1 MTATQ
6 QQPTT
11 VDPDRKESRLSARTV
26 ASRYGLIG
34 VLLLE
39 IAVFAWLKPDTF
51 FTLTQFQSIA
61 LTQAVVAVLALAAV
75 MPLVVGQFDVSIA
88 FQLGLTQAVCAKL
101 IIDHGVSWPV
111 AALAAVGVGVL
122 IGALNGFL
130 VCVIRLNSFIATL
143 GTGTFVLGLKGWYTD
158 NLQITGELPQT
169 FTDLTRNTIAEI
181 PLTMVYVLVAMLVL
195 WIAFEYTSWG
205 REAHATGANPRAAH
219 LAGVRVDRV
228 TWTCFIGA
236 GVLAAI
242 SGVVSVS
249 ILGASS
255 PSVGLGELLPAYAAA
270 FLGATAIRPG
280 RFNSIGT
287 VIAILVLAVGITGL
301 QLFGAQPYVRDL
313 FNGAALLTA
322 ITFAALT
329 SRRARG

>member
-6 QQPTT
+6 EQPTP
-11 VDPDRKESRLSARTV
+11 VGRDRAARQV
-26 ASRYGLIG
+26 SFQNLASKYGLIG
-34 VLLLE
+34 VLVIE
-39 IAVFAWLKPDTF
+39 IAVFAYLKPDTF
-51 FTLTQFQSIA
+51 FTLAQFQSIA
-61 LTQAVVAVLALAAV
+61 LTQAVVAILALGAV
-75 MPLVVGQFDVSIA
+75 MPLVVGQFDVSLA
-88 FQLGLTQAVCAKL
+88 FQLGLSQAICAKL
-101 IIDHGVSWPV
+101 IIENGLSWPV
-111 AALAAVGVGVL
+111 AGLIAIGVGVL
-122 IGALNGFL
+122 IGAFNGFL

-143 GTGTFVLGLKGWYTD
+143 GTGTLVLGITGWYTD
-158 NLQITGELPQT
+158 NQQITGQLPTT
-169 FTDLTRNTIAEI
+169 FTDLTRRTVADV
-181 PLTMVYVLVAMLVL
+181 PLTMVYVLVLMLVL

-205 REAHATGANPRAAH
+205 REAHATGANPRAAY

-236 GVLAAI
+236 GALAAF
-242 SGVVSVS
+242 SGIVSVS

-270 FLGATAIRPG
+270 FLGATCIRPG

-313 FNGAALLTA
+313 FNGAALLIA

-329 SRRARG
+329 SRRTRT